1 MGIVSEQEFIA
12 RVRKMDR
19 FSFTAGE
26 RDDVSRLDTHDVRY
40 VEDGRFCAN
49 LHVHTEN
56 SDGTMTVEEV
66 LKNARILSDKN
77 PNFLVAIT
85 DHDTVE
91 GDKEAVE
98 LIKEYEDVNLCCGL
112 EISTY
117 AISFPNQPKPIQVH
131 LLVYG
136 VNPFDERLNKFLA
149 DKMSK
154 KLALAKE
161 TVRKLNEALPKYNF
175 TLEEAAK
182 CHNMVLKGQDEVAH
196 PLKKYT
202 SGKILLNYYLPN
214 ADFSY
219 EEPIYKFKYLFK
231 GKEPYHLTY
240 KKALEMFIN
249 SELPEI
255 PDFIEKEIKIAREI
269 YMKAHPA
276 IGHMPEQ
283 FSDFEDTVK
292 FVASLDSGVMSIAH
306 PARSKAYCPE
316 FYDYL
321 FANFKRAGGE
331 KAMFYEGYYQSYEGE
346 YFQKWQRTIDDTAS
360 KYDLLK
366 TGGLDSHGKN
376 LVYRTRRKDLVC

>member
-1 MGIVSEQEFIA
+1 M
-12 RVRKMDR
+12 
-19 FSFTAGE
+19 
-26 RDDVSRLDTHDVRY
+26 
-40 VEDGRFCAN
+40 
-49 LHVHTEN
+49 
-56 SDGTMTVEEV
+56 
-66 LKNARILSDKN
+66 
-77 PNFLVAIT
+77 
-85 DHDTVE
+85 
-91 GDKEAVE
+91 
-98 LIKEYEDVNLCCGL
+98 
-112 EISTY
+112 
-117 AISFPNQPKPIQVH
+117 H

-161 TVRKLNEALPKYNF
+161 TVNKLNEALPKYNF

-255 PDFIEKEIKIAREI
+255 PDFIEKEIQTAREI

-283 FSDFEDTVK
+283 FSDFEETVK
-292 FVASLDSGVMSIAH
+292 FIASLDSGVMSIAH

-321 FANFKRAGGE
+321 FANFKSAGGE

-346 YFQKWQRTIDDTAS
+346 YFQKWQSIIDNAAN
-360 KYDLLK
+360 KYGLLK

-376 LVYRTRRKDLVC
+376 LVYRTKRKV

>member
-1 MGIVSEQEFIA
+1 MGIVSEQEFIN
-12 RVRKMDR
+12 RVSQMNR
-19 FSFTAGE
+19 FSFAAGE
-26 RDDVSRLDTHDVRY
+26 RDDVSKLDTHDLRY
-40 VEDGRFCAN
+40 VEDGHFCAN

-77 PNFLVAIT
+77 LNFLVAIT
-85 DHDTVE
+85 DHDTIY

-98 LIKEYEDVNLCCGL
+98 LIKKYEDVNLCCGL

-161 TVRKLNEALPKYNF
+161 TVNKLNEALPKYNF

-231 GKEPYHLTY
+231 GKEAYHLTY

-255 PDFIEKEIKIAREI
+255 PDFIEKEIQTAREI

-283 FSDFEDTVK
+283 FSDFEETVK

-321 FANFKRAGGE
+321 FSNFKNAGGE

-346 YFQKWQRTIDDTAS
+346 YFQKWQSIIDNAAN
-360 KYDLLK
+360 KYGLLK

-376 LVYRTRRKDLVC
+376 LVYRTKRKV